1 MHTQQQPWNTL
12 RLHESRAARIEN
24 KRGRREGCRR
34 RRNSFFDAENVTL
47 SQILESPLKVQNLVS
62 QFNPRKFKS
71 IIGGSTLKTHLAL
84 TMAEKRIPEMEFIND
99 VEEFM
104 KEKEVTPTL
113 QGLDERL
120 QKYRFL
126 EINLLQKRG
135 RLRRQLP
142 DFEKSIE
149 VITLLE
155 AKKELQTHF
164 LMSSQLY
171 SKARIPPTDTVCLWL
186 GANVMLEYP
195 LEEAKALLA
204 KNLSTS
210 LSNLKQIEEDL
221 EFLRDQITTSEVNLA
236 RVYNW
241 NVKKLQA
248 KKAAAGAIIGG
259 ASKG

>member
-1 MHTQQQPWNTL
+1 
-12 RLHESRAARIEN
+12 
-24 KRGRREGCRR
+24 
-34 RRNSFFDAENVTL
+34 
-47 SQILESPLKVQNLVS
+47 
-62 QFNPRKFKS
+62 
-71 IIGGSTLKTHLAL
+71 
-84 TMAEKRIPEMEFIND
+84 MEFINE
-99 VEEFM
+99 VEVFM
-104 KEKEVTPTL
+104 KGKDVTTTL

-126 EINLLQKRG
+126 EVNLLQKRA

-149 VITLLE
+149 VIKLLE
-155 AKKELQTHF
+155 SKDELNTHF

-195 LEEAKALLA
+195 LDEAKTLLS

-241 NVKKLQA
+241 NVKRLEAERKSKTPAASTTTVSPATSAATSATSATQQQSPGRPATTA
-248 KKAAAGAIIGG
+248 K
-259 ASKG
+259 

>member
-1 MHTQQQPWNTL
+1 
-12 RLHESRAARIEN
+12 
-24 KRGRREGCRR
+24 
-34 RRNSFFDAENVTL
+34 
-47 SQILESPLKVQNLVS
+47 
-62 QFNPRKFKS
+62 
-71 IIGGSTLKTHLAL
+71 
-84 TMAEKRIPEMEFIND
+84 MAEKRIPEMEFIND
-99 VEEFM
+99 VETFM
-104 KEKEVTPTL
+104 KGKDITTTL

-120 QKYRFL
+120 NKYRFL
-126 EINLLQKRG
+126 EVNLLQKRA

-149 VITLLE
+149 VIKLLE
-155 AKKELQTHF
+155 AKEELNTHF

-171 SKARIPPTDTVCLWL
+171 SKARIPPTETVCLWL

-195 LEEAKALLA
+195 LEEAKSLLS

-210 LSNLKQIEEDL
+210 MSNLKQIEEDL

-248 KKAAAGAIIGG
+248 DRASVGKGAPSGDQRSVPET
-259 ASKG
+259 ASSKVDVSPSPAPTSK

>member
-1 MHTQQQPWNTL
+1 
-12 RLHESRAARIEN
+12 
-24 KRGRREGCRR
+24 
-34 RRNSFFDAENVTL
+34 
-47 SQILESPLKVQNLVS
+47 
-62 QFNPRKFKS
+62 
-71 IIGGSTLKTHLAL
+71 
-84 TMAEKRIPEMEFIND
+84 MADKRIPEMEFIND
-99 VEEFM
+99 VELFM
-104 KEKEVTPTL
+104 KTRQVTETL
-113 QGLDERL
+113 QGLDEKLR
-120 QKYRFL
+120 KYRFL
-126 EINLLQKRG
+126 EINLLQKRA

-149 VITLLE
+149 VIKLLE
-155 AKKELQTHF
+155 PKEELNTHF

-195 LEEAKALLA
+195 LEEAKTLLA

-210 LSNLKQIEEDL
+210 LSNLKQIEKDL

-248 KKAAAGAIIGG
+248 EK
-259 ASKG
+259 ASKPAPSTTTKVGAATSSSSTATEAASAASE

>member
-1 MHTQQQPWNTL
+1 M
-12 RLHESRAARIEN
+12 S
-24 KRGRREGCRR
+24 
-34 RRNSFFDAENVTL
+34 
-47 SQILESPLKVQNLVS
+47 
-62 QFNPRKFKS
+62 
-71 IIGGSTLKTHLAL
+71 
-84 TMAEKRIPEMEFIND
+84 EKRIPEMEFIND
-99 VEEFM
+99 VELFM
-104 KEKEVTPTL
+104 KNKDVTTTL

-126 EINLLQKRG
+126 EINLLQKRA

-149 VITLLE
+149 VIKLLE
-155 AKKELQTHF
+155 AKEELKTHF

-171 SKARIPPTDTVCLWL
+171 SKARIPPTETVCLWL

-195 LEEAKALLA
+195 LDEAKTLLN
-204 KNLSTS
+204 KNLTTS

-241 NVKKLQA
+241 NVKRLQA
-248 KKAAAGAIIGG
+248 DR
-259 ASKG
+259 ASKQTMAEAAKLKPTTSETVVPATESSDK

>member
-1 MHTQQQPWNTL
+1 
-12 RLHESRAARIEN
+12 
-24 KRGRREGCRR
+24 
-34 RRNSFFDAENVTL
+34 
-47 SQILESPLKVQNLVS
+47 
-62 QFNPRKFKS
+62 
-71 IIGGSTLKTHLAL
+71 
-84 TMAEKRIPEMEFIND
+84 MAEKRIPEMEFIND
-99 VEEFM
+99 VQEFM
-104 KEKEVTPTL
+104 KGKNVTTTL
-113 QGLDERL
+113 QALDERL

-126 EINLLQKRG
+126 EINLLQKRA

-149 VITLLE
+149 VIKLLE
-155 AKKELQTHF
+155 AKTELNTHF

-171 SKARIPPTDTVCLWL
+171 SKARIPPTDKVCLWL

-195 LEEAKALLA
+195 LDEAKALLA

-241 NVKKLQA
+241 NVKRMQA
-248 KKAAAGAIIGG
+248 SE
-259 ASKG
+259 ASKGAGAATKSQGKPATMSAATTVAKQQQ